1 MKKILGIVVLCLL
14 LSLNAHA
21 DDIKDFQIEG
31 VSIGDSILDYYS
43 EETIKKE
50 TEEVWPNTTYV
61 QFCSEGNLND
71 FQYLCFAYLKKDK
84 KYTIHQ
90 LSGETDLTFDNCL
103 KELELNVSALESLFS
118 DAKID
123 TRKRFKHRSDKKKKS
138 IGSDVQFTLK
148 DGSLASVYCMDWS
161 DEMTEKKG
169 WTDYLAVS
177 LATKKFVKWNRTKAF
192 K

>member
-1 MKKILGIVVLCLL
+1 MKKLLGIVVLSLL

-103 KELELNVSALESLFS
+103 KELELNVSALEGLFS
-118 DAKID
+118 DAKINK
-123 TRKRFKHRSDKKKKS
+123 RKRYKHSIDKKKKS

-148 DGSLASVYCMDWS
+148 DGSVARANCIDFS
-161 DEMTEKKG
+161 DQITKKKG
-169 WTDYLAVS
+169 WKDSLTIS

>member
-1 MKKILGIVVLCLL
+1 MKKLFIIIIIFI
-14 LSLNAHA
+14 SFQTWTKA

-84 KYTIHQ
+84 KYIIHEFY
-90 LSGETDLTFDNCL
+90 GGTDLSFDNCL
-103 KELELNVSALESLFS
+103 KELKSIVLEIEELFS
-118 DAKID
+118 SAKIN
-123 TRKRFKHRSDKKKKS
+123 TRKRYKHRSDKKKKS
-138 IGSDVQFTLK
+138 IGSDVQFILK
-148 DGSLASVYCMDWS
+148 EGSVARVDCTDWS
-161 DEMTEKKG
+161 EEITKKKG

>member
-1 MKKILGIVVLCLL
+1 MKKFLGILVLGLL
-14 LSLNAHA
+14 LGGNAYA

-31 VSIGDSILDYYS
+31 ASIGDSILDYYS
-43 EETIKKE
+43 EEVIKE
-50 TEEVWPNTTYV
+50 QTEEVWPNTTYV

-84 KYTIHQ
+84 KYIIHQ
-90 LSGETDLTFDNCL
+90 LSGETDLTFDSCL
-103 KELELNVSALESLFS
+103 KELKLNVSAIEELFS
-118 DAKID
+118 SAKINV
-123 TRKRFKHRSDKKKKS
+123 RERYKHRYDIKKKS

-148 DGSLASVYCMDWS
+148 DGSFASVGCMDWS
-161 DEMTEKKG
+161 DEITKKKG
-169 WTDYLAVS
+169 WTDFLSIS